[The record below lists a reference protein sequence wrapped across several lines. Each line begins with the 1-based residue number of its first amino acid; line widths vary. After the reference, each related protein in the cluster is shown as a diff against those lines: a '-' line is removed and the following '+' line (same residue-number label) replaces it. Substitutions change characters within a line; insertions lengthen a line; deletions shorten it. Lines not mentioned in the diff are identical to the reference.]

1 MGGMDMHSRNQYL
14 KVLIKDY
21 LKADKRGKGLLL
33 DEYCRNTGQNRKY
46 VIRKIR
52 QLAFKELKPR
62 KRRGAIYGYDVR
74 DILSQVWKI
83 FDYPCG
89 QRLRPILQVEV
100 QRLREMGVLKISDG
114 LAERLNS
121 ISSATIDRLLSPVKE
136 RWRYERR
143 SSHNRSGNL
152 LYKRIPLRLT
162 DWDTEKV
169 GYIEMDLVCHCGAST
184 AGEFINTLSAMEIS
198 TGWWEAEGIMGRGQ
212 QRTFNAIEAIR
223 QRMPFDWRGIDSDND
238 SAFINAHLL
247 RYCQQEGLEFTRSRP
262 NRKNDNAY
270 IEQKNYTHVRR
281 PLGYLRYD
289 TEEEL
294 SIIND
299 LYRNELRLYKNF
311 FQPVMKLR
319 KKERVDGRLKRVY
332 DVAKTPYQR
341 LIESGQVSRQKVES
355 LRRLYERLNPV
366 ELKNRMDEKLDR
378 LYQLYHKKKK
388 STITVNPYK
397 KLVPSMVTFFVI
409 QQKNL
414 GYQVK

>member
-1 MGGMDMHSRNQYL
+1 MGRMDMHSRNQYL

-21 LKADKRGKGLLL
+21 LKADKRGKGGLLN
-33 DEYCRNTGQNRKY
+33 EYCRNTGQNRKY

-52 QLAFKELKPR
+52 QLAFKEPQPR
-62 KRRGAIYGYDVR
+62 KRRRAIYGYDVR

-89 QRLRPILQVEV
+89 QRLKPILEVEV
-100 QRLREMGVLKISDG
+100 DRLRAIGELKVSQRLAEKLKT
-114 LAERLNS
+114 
-121 ISSATIDRLLSPVKE
+121 ISSATIDRVLRSKKE
-136 RWRYERR
+136 QWKYKR
-143 SSHNRSGNL
+143 SSHQKRGSL

-169 GYIEMDLVCHCGAST
+169 GYLEMDLVCHCGASV
-184 AGEFINTLSAMEIS
+184 AGEFINTLSTMEICS
-198 TGWWEAEGIMGRGQ
+198 GWWEGEAIMGRGQ
-212 QRTFNAIEAIR
+212 HRTFEALQAIR
-223 QRMPFDWRGIDSDND
+223 QRMPFDCKGIDSDND
-238 SAFINAHLL
+238 SVFINAHLL
-247 RYCQQEGLEFTRSRP
+247 KYCQQEGLEFTRSRP

-270 IEQKNYTHVRR
+270 IEQKNYTHIRR

-311 FQPVMKLR
+311 FQPVMKMI
-319 KKERVDGRLKRVY
+319 KKERIEGRLKRVY
-332 DVAKTPYQR
+332 DKAKTPYQR

-366 ELKNRMDEKLDR
+366 ELKNRIDGKLDR
-378 LYQLYHKKKK
+378 LYQVYHKKKK

-397 KLVPSMVTFFVI
+397 KQVPSMVTFFMI
-409 QQKNL
+409 QQKKFRL
-414 GYQVK
+414 PG